1 MFAVFS
7 EVFILLLSF
16 VACMRSKR
24 QKVKSDYRGQ
34 RLKEWSGAW
43 IALVFSSLFSLI
55 FLGANIPFP
64 STLLFFLLTTNGMA
78 AAYSVLFHPFALR
91 IYEANVFQERETI
104 LDYVFKYIA
113 IYFSGINYYVQLTL
127 LKLPLLLNK
136 LLAIVFVLLLAG
148 LALISGLIYN

>member
-1 MFAVFS
+1 
-7 EVFILLLSF
+7 
-16 VACMRSKR
+16 
-24 QKVKSDYRGQ
+24 
-34 RLKEWSGAW
+34 
-43 IALVFSSLFSLI
+43 
-55 FLGANIPFP
+55 
-64 STLLFFLLTTNGMA
+64 MA